1 MKRFFFALFLVF
13 ATVESTQ
20 AQPWTLYQTGVPYSL
35 FAVDFKDANTGLA
48 VGQGGTII
56 RTIDGG
62 QSWNLVYQHLTIWL
76 NDVKWQGA
84 GNPTWAWAVGLNG
97 VILKSTNDGAN
108 WTVSKDSTDVLH
120 TLRGLETW
128 GVDNVLAVGYAGAM
142 FQTNNGGGAWT
153 QRTDIPWTMH
163 SIAFSPNF
171 AVDGRAI
178 ISGTDGLIW
187 RSTNF
192 GANWVSKPSG
202 RFDYLND
209 VVFITPDVAMICGN
223 NGTILRSTNWGNTW
237 SVNLQFLTSEHL
249 RSIDMFTDGINT
261 KITTCGDHGKI
272 MTSNDMGFTFI
283 DQLNLENRHMYGV
296 SLRSLLEGT
305 AVGEIGSGAAGAMYV
320 TSANGAVGISQIGN
334 SVPDKFELK
343 QNYPNPF
350 NPSTKINFSIP
361 FAGLVKLAVYDM
373 SGKEVA
379 SLVNEKLNVGT
390 YEYEFKAS
398 NLASGVYF
406 YKLITN
412 DFIQTKKMTL
422 IK

>member
-1 MKRFFFALFLVF
+1 MKKLLLILFLTFIGLGAVN
-13 ATVESTQ
+13 

-35 FAVDFKDANTGLA
+35 FAVDFKDANTGIA

-56 RTIDGG
+56 RTTDGG

-128 GVDNVLAVGYAGAM
+128 GVDNMIAVGYAGAM
-142 FQTNNGGGAWT
+142 FQTNNGGADWV

-163 SIAFSPNF
+163 AIAFSPNF
-171 AVDGRAI
+171 AVDGRAV
-178 ISGTDGLIW
+178 ISGTDGLLW
-187 RSTNF
+187 RSTNS
-192 GANWVSKPSG
+192 GATWIRVNSN
-202 RFDYLND
+202 RYDYLND
-209 VVFITPDVAMICGN
+209 VVFITDQIAMICGN
-223 NGTILRSTNWGNTW
+223 NGTILRSTNAGATW
-237 SVNLQFLTSEHL
+237 AVNLQNLTSEHL
-249 RSIDMFTDGINT
+249 RSIDMFTEGSDT

-272 MTSNDMGFTFI
+272 LTSNDVGFSFVE
-283 DQLNLENRHMYGV
+283 QLNLESRHMYGV

-320 TSANGAVGISQIGN
+320 TMTNGTVGISQIGN
-334 SVPDKFELK
+334 TVPDKFELK

-350 NPSTKINFSIP
+350 NPSTKINFSMP
-361 FAGLVKLAVYDM
+361 FAAQVKLSVYDM

-379 SLVNEKLNVGT
+379 SLVNAKLGVGN
-390 YEYEFKAS
+390 YEYEFNAS

>member
-13 ATVESTQ
+13 ATVESTN

-35 FAVDFKDANTGLA
+35 FAVDFKDANTGIA

-56 RTIDGG
+56 RTTDGG
-62 QSWNLVYQHLTIWL
+62 QSWTPVYQYLTIWL

-84 GNPTWAWAVGLNG
+84 GNPSWAWAVGLNG

-108 WTVSKDSTDVLH
+108 WTVSKDSSDVLH

-142 FQTNNGGGAWT
+142 FQTNNGGANWV
-153 QRTDIPWTMH
+153 QRTDIAWTMH

-171 AVDGRAI
+171 AIDGRAI
-178 ISGTDGLIW
+178 ISGTDGLVW
-187 RSTNF
+187 RSTNS
-192 GANWVSKPSG
+192 GANWTRVNSN

-209 VVFITPDVAMICGN
+209 VVFINPDVAMICGN

-237 SVNLQFLTSEHL
+237 AVNLQFLTSEHL
-249 RSIDMFTDGINT
+249 RSIDMYTDGINT

-272 MTSNDMGFTFI
+272 MTSNDMGFTFV
-283 DQLNLENRHMYGV
+283 DQLNLETRHMYGV

-320 TSANGAVGISQIGN
+320 TSTNGAVGISQIGTG
-334 SVPDKFELK
+334 VPDKFELK

-361 FAGLVKLAVYDM
+361 FAGPVKLTVFDM

-379 SLVNEKLNVGT
+379 SLVNERLNVGS
-390 YEYEFKAS
+390 YEYEFKAT

-412 DFIQTKKMTL
+412 DFVQTKKMTL